1 MKSKIHKRLAL
12 VAMLISLVLAATNVT
27 AKKPGKPPPAAD
39 PIFTA
44 DSSLITYIEPNPADN
59 DWQIVFRHT
68 IMDLTQ
74 FTFSYNDGDSCF
86 HTPDRGIM
94 VLKPKS
100 RKVPAVARLEYWFQS
115 DLESGDTVTYLFFM
129 EGVFDDPDNWP
140 PSDTNPVTT
149 LTFKYWEVAAENKRA
164 QRQDCAGGSADY
176 PDPNGSWTVNV
187 SRSQ

>member
-1 MKSKIHKRLAL
+1 MKSQIHKSLAL
-12 VAMLISLVLAATNVT
+12 VAMLISLVFVVTNVT
-27 AKKPGKPPPAAD
+27 AKKPGKPPPTDD
-39 PIFTA
+39 PLFTA
-44 DSSLITYIEPNPADN
+44 NSELIQYIEPNPADN

-68 IMDLTQ
+68 VMDLTQ
-74 FTFSYNDGDSCF
+74 FTCSYDGGESIT
-86 HTPDRGIM
+86 HEPDRGIM

-140 PSDTNPVTT
+140 PSDTNPETT
-149 LTFKYWEVAAENKRA
+149 LTFNYWEVAAENKWA

-176 PDPNGSWTVNV
+176 PDPDGSWTISV
-187 SRSQ
+187 SRN